1 MNDNKITRL
10 NLASFFKMNNY
21 RYWQVKNLEGIRE
34 RIYWLHK
41 QPDGIIFSQPSGI
54 HFLTIKKVK
63 FIIQLVLV
71 EQITLK
77 MDWVQSI
84 LNLNDPIYLIFPY
97 TQAMMLALLWNSQPK
112 KIYIAGFGGGS
123 IPQVLHHYLPE
134 VIIEC
139 TEVDAN
145 ILSIAQNFFGVE
157 LNERLRVKIQD
168 GREYLEQKNC
178 QDKYDIIMIDVAF
191 GNGYMSYNLA
201 TQEFYQLCDRNLSKS
216 GVIVVNILKNNG
228 FEVEYLKTIKT
239 VFPHLY
245 ICNTSGGNTII
256 IGTRNRPI
264 DKKEIREKAKSLQHS
279 HQFSFP
285 LVDRSNNLK
294 VIEESSNFNLENV
307 PILQDNASPSN
318 YFNSWLF

>member
-1 MNDNKITRL
+1 M
-10 NLASFFKMNNY
+10 
-21 RYWQVKNLEGIRE
+21 
-34 RIYWLHK
+34 
-41 QPDGIIFSQPSGI
+41 IFSQPSGI

-97 TQAMMLALLWNSQPK
+97 TQAMMLTLLWNSQPK

-157 LNERLRVKIQD
+157 LNDRLRVKIQD
-168 GREYLEQKNC
+168 GREYLEQKKC
-178 QDKYDIIMIDVAF
+178 LDKYDIIMIDVAF

>member
-1 MNDNKITRL
+1 
-10 NLASFFKMNNY
+10 MNNQKD
-21 RYWQVKNLEGIRE
+21 WQVRNLEGIQE
-34 RIYWLHK
+34 RISWLHK
-41 QPDGIIFSQPSGI
+41 QPDGVIFSQPSGI

-97 TQAMMLALLWNSQPK
+97 TQAMMLTLLWNSQPK

-157 LNERLRVKIQD
+157 LNDRLRV
-168 GREYLEQKNC
+168 
-178 QDKYDIIMIDVAF
+178 
-191 GNGYMSYNLA
+191 
-201 TQEFYQLCDRNLSKS
+201 
-216 GVIVVNILKNNG
+216 
-228 FEVEYLKTIKT
+228 
-239 VFPHLY
+239 
-245 ICNTSGGNTII
+245 
-256 IGTRNRPI
+256 
-264 DKKEIREKAKSLQHS
+264 
-279 HQFSFP
+279 
-285 LVDRSNNLK
+285 
-294 VIEESSNFNLENV
+294 
-307 PILQDNASPSN
+307 
-318 YFNSWLF
+318 

>member
-1 MNDNKITRL
+1 
-10 NLASFFKMNNY
+10 MNNQKD
-21 RYWQVKNLEGIRE
+21 WQVRNLEGIQE
-34 RIYWLHK
+34 RISWLHK
-41 QPDGIIFSQPSGI
+41 QPDGVIFSQPSGI

>member
-1 MNDNKITRL
+1 
-10 NLASFFKMNNY
+10 MNNQKD
-21 RYWQVKNLEGIRE
+21 WQVRNLEGIQE
-34 RIYWLHK
+34 RISWLHK
-41 QPDGIIFSQPSGI
+41 QPDGVIFSQPSGI

-97 TQAMMLALLWNSQPK
+97 TQAMMLTLLWNSQPK

-157 LNERLRVKIQD
+157 LNDRLRVKIQD
-168 GREYLEQKNC
+168 GREYLEQKKC
-178 QDKYDIIMIDVAF
+178 LDKYDIIMIDVAF

-201 TQEFYQLCDRNLSKS
+201 TQEFYQLCDRHLSKS
-216 GVIVVNILKNNG
+216 GVIVVNTLKSNG
-228 FEVEYLKTIKT
+228 FEAEYLKTIKT
-239 VFPHLY
+239 VFSDIY
-245 ICNTSGGNTII
+245 ICHNSGGNII
-256 IGTRNRPI
+256 IIATRSHPI
-264 DKKEIREKAKSLQHS
+264 DKEEIREKAKSIQDY

-285 LVDRSNNLK
+285 LVDR
-294 VIEESSNFNLENV
+294 
-307 PILQDNASPSN
+307 
-318 YFNSWLF
+318 

>member
-1 MNDNKITRL
+1 
-10 NLASFFKMNNY
+10 MNNQKD
-21 RYWQVKNLEGIRE
+21 WQVRNLEGIQE
-34 RIYWLHK
+34 RISWLHK
-41 QPDGIIFSQPSGI
+41 QPDGVIFSQPSGI

-97 TQAMMLALLWNSQPK
+97 TQAMMLTLLWNSQPK

-157 LNERLRVKIQD
+157 LNDRLRVKIQD
-168 GREYLEQKNC
+168 GREYLEQKKC
-178 QDKYDIIMIDVAF
+178 LDKYDIIMIDVAF

-201 TQEFYQLCDRNLSKS
+201 TQEFYQLCDRHLSKS
-216 GVIVVNILKNNG
+216 GVIVVNTLKSNG
-228 FEVEYLKTIKT
+228 FEAEHLKTIKT
-239 VFPHLY
+239 VFPDIY
-245 ICNTSGGNTII
+245 ICHNSGENII
-256 IGTRNRPI
+256 IIATRSHPI
-264 DKKEIREKAKSLQHS
+264 DKEEIREKAKSIQDY

-285 LVDRSNNLK
+285 LVDRSDDLK
-294 VIEESSNFNLENV
+294 VMEELSIFNLENV

-318 YFNSWLF
+318 YFDSWLF

>member
-1 MNDNKITRL
+1 M
-10 NLASFFKMNNY
+10 
-21 RYWQVKNLEGIRE
+21 
-34 RIYWLHK
+34 
-41 QPDGIIFSQPSGI
+41 IFSQPSGI

-97 TQAMMLALLWNSQPK
+97 TQAMMLTLLWNSQPK